1 MQVLR
6 FSPRVYETVRTFM
19 REHPV
24 IEIKVLR
31 AADFASQPVA
41 LTGGV
46 CEACGWQWRPDKLY
60 VNAMAESLKAL
71 GEELPRGML
80 PGDYLEAIEWTH
92 GWDQASRA
100 VYCGGRIALS
110 TAAVKPV

>member
-1 MQVLR
+1 MSVLG

-24 IEIKVLR
+24 IEISVGR
-31 AADFASQPVA
+31 AADFGSPLVYLA
-41 LTGGV
+41 GGV
-46 CEACGWQWRPDKLY
+46 CEECGWTWSPDRTY
-60 VNAMAESLKAL
+60 VEAMDKSVTAQV
-71 GEELPRGML
+71 EELPRGML
-80 PGDYLEAIEWTH
+80 PSDYLEAIEWTH